1 MMENIVMEQSRDIQ
15 LFRKEE
21 FGTIRTVI
29 LNGEPWFVAKDVCD
43 ILGTT
48 NPTMAMEGLEDFE
61 RAKFNLGR
69 QGEANIISESGFYT
83 LVLRSRKTIAKPF
96 RIWVTSEVLP
106 SIRKTGKYVS
116 ASNSKMEM
124 MLEDI
129 GCNMKIVYAQI
140 NNMEEMLGEQNE
152 MLTKVVDNMTLTTRQ
167 QQRIYKA
174 AKDRIN
180 HLLGGAHSKEY
191 KDNSKSYFINL
202 WNGMKSKFGC
212 GSSYKDLNPV
222 YFDDAM
228 EFISSWEYIEAQV
241 FYIISIQW
249 VASVTACHLIIES
262 VDMKHFR
269 LLYTSQVQR
278 SSV

>member
-106 SIRKTGKYVS
+106 SIRKTGKYT
-116 ASNSKMEM
+116 ATSNGKVEA
-124 MLEDI
+124 MLEDM

-152 MLTKVVDNMTLTTRQ
+152 MLTRVVDNMTLTTRQ

-228 EFISSWEYIEAQV
+228 EFISTWEYIEA
-241 FYIISIQW
+241 
-249 VASVTACHLIIES
+249 
-262 VDMKHFR
+262 
-269 LLYTSQVQR
+269 
-278 SSV
+278 

>member
-1 MMENIVMEQSRDIQ
+1 MENIVMEQKSELQ
-15 LFRKEE
+15 LFQKEE

-43 ILGTT
+43 VLAIQ
-48 NPTMAMEGLEDFE
+48 NPSDALNKQLEDFE
-61 RAKFNLGR
+61 RARFNLGR

-83 LVLRSRKTIAKPF
+83 LVLRSRKSIAKPF

-106 SIRKTGKYVS
+106 AIRKTGKYVTTS
-116 ASNSKMEM
+116 ENKVES
-124 MLEDI
+124 MLEDM

-140 NNMEEMLGEQNE
+140 NNIEEMLGEQNE
-152 MLTKVVDNMTLTTRQ
+152 MLTRVVDNMTLTTRQ

-228 EFISSWEYIEAQV
+228 EFISTWEYIE
-241 FYIISIQW
+241 
-249 VASVTACHLIIES
+249 
-262 VDMKHFR
+262 D
-269 LLYTSQVQR
+269 
-278 SSV
+278 